1 MKRLAEALL
10 LKREVTAGVRI
21 CSSLDMLENLLEIG
35 EVQALLI
42 SDEIPYE
49 LRKRVFGGRRIVLTR
64 TKCADLGEEE
74 QELRKYQSVDKLT
87 AEIMQAFQKMDIPA
101 GYYGKG
107 RVLGVYSPVHRVG
120 KTTFALKLGKVLAE
134 QENVLYLNLE
144 AYAGIGGY
152 FQDGDVQNLSHLL
165 YYAKQEK
172 DDIGVR
178 IASMIRQMGNLD
190 YIPPMKVWSDL
201 REVSI
206 REWEV
211 LLQKLT
217 GESIYDTV
225 ILDLGNAVGDIF
237 EILKLCDWI
246 LFPFANDVYARTKM
260 EQYSYIL
267 KALRLQELE
276 MHTIYVDMDK
286 TMRQA
291 VKEAAGELEIKSG
304 KGHMY
309 VKSRTTS

>member
-120 KTTFALKLGKVLAE
+120 KTTFSLKLGKVLAE

-144 AYAGIGGY
+144 AYAGIG
-152 FQDGDVQNLSHLL
+152 
-165 YYAKQEK
+165 
-172 DDIGVR
+172 
-178 IASMIRQMGNLD
+178 
-190 YIPPMKVWSDL
+190 
-201 REVSI
+201 
-206 REWEV
+206 
-211 LLQKLT
+211 
-217 GESIYDTV
+217 
-225 ILDLGNAVGDIF
+225 
-237 EILKLCDWI
+237 
-246 LFPFANDVYARTKM
+246 
-260 EQYSYIL
+260 
-267 KALRLQELE
+267 
-276 MHTIYVDMDK
+276 
-286 TMRQA
+286 
-291 VKEAAGELEIKSG
+291 
-304 KGHMY
+304 
-309 VKSRTTS
+309 